1 MTDREKLIKLLCEA
15 NSKSVDAELFEDS
28 SYAQQLEMEAD
39 FLIANGV
46 TFAKDTNVLTKA
58 VEAQRKKI
66 AELEKSNRNW
76 RRKAQRLRKR
86 NAKEV
91 E

>member
-1 MTDREKLIKLLCEA
+1 MTDAKEKLMALAVEALDRGDMLCKHLEA
-15 NSKSVDAELFEDS
+15 IHPIVSFMVL
-28 SYAQQLEMEAD
+28 
-39 FLIANGV
+39 NGV
-46 TFAKDTNVLTKA
+46 TFAPDNNVGRIL
-58 VEAQRKKI
+58 EAQRKQI
-66 AELEKSNRNW
+66 AELKKSNRNW

>member
-1 MTDREKLIKLLCEA
+1 MTDTKEKLMELAVEALDRGDMLLNHLEA
-15 NSKSVDAELFEDS
+15 IHP
-28 SYAQQLEMEAD
+28 
-39 FLIANGV
+39 IASFMVLNGV
-46 TFAKDTNVLTKA
+46 TVAEDTNVLTKT